1 MKCPATIDWATITY
15 DEASLQNQF
24 EHPTPKKC
32 CDNLESNWKCH
43 PDFER
48 WMQNDETAI
57 SLDMGFDMKFKFDE
71 ATGDPYSCKSI
82 EKPGYKTYG
91 RGQAGFVTSDK
102 QDHAPDG
109 ETLYAIVDDMAD
121 HQSESS
127 FISSFVTVFKEMSE
141 NGYFDHDLTID

>member
-71 ATGDPYSCKSI
+71 ATGEWRPI
-82 EKPGYKTYG
+82 
-91 RGQAGFVTSDK
+91 
-102 QDHAPDG
+102 
-109 ETLYAIVDDMAD
+109 
-121 HQSESS
+121 
-127 FISSFVTVFKEMSE
+127 
-141 NGYFDHDLTID
+141 